1 MNKSVTIALLD
12 DHEMVLDG
20 LTRTL
25 ELAGVEVLVACTS
38 AQEFID
44 KVRGCLPM
52 VCVIDLRLGDTMS
65 GLDVIP
71 RVLEASPRSRVAILT
86 SSEDGRLAARAIT
99 AGATGFIVKDAST
112 AVLSVRLRAV
122 ADGDVT
128 IDNRV
133 ADSVLRPERAVT
145 LSKKEVEM
153 LRMVADGLTNQQI
166 ATRLSLSVYT
176 IKEYLS
182 KTMRKLDTRSR
193 AETVARAISDGLL

>member
-12 DHEMVLDG
+12 DHEMVLEG

-25 ELAGVEVLVACTS
+25 ELAGFEVLVASTS

-44 KVRGCLPM
+44 KVRDCLPM
-52 VCVIDLRLGDTMS
+52 VCVIDLRLGASTS

-86 SSEDGRLAARAIT
+86 SSEDGRLAARAIA

-112 AVLSVRLRAV
+112 AVLSARLRAV
-122 ADGDVT
+122 ADGDLT

-133 ADSVLRPERAVT
+133 ADSVLRPQRAVT

-166 ATRLSLSVYT
+166 ATRLNLSVYT